1 MKRLKD
7 KKIHMACVNEK
18 RLLVKCMKVK
28 QAVCPHAYHGATTQT
43 RVNTLDP
50 AWFSKKA
57 SLCVYGN
64 HLDLQANDTY
74 FYR

>member
-1 MKRLKD
+1 MMKRLKD

-50 AWFSKKA
+50 A
-57 SLCVYGN
+57 
-64 HLDLQANDTY
+64 
-74 FYR
+74 